1 MSCRTYP
8 APGHR
13 VARSV
18 AGRQVANADTAGGA
32 RFLSAGVVTHWVSG
46 ACATLPLLPLL
57 GLPPCPLLVGRVM
70 TLPRRAASLPLVPV
84 QRSFDSSIEWGAPF
98 LESLAPIGI
107 LPVSRHRVINDTSE
121 S

>member
-1 MSCRTYP
+1 MCKTP
-8 APGHR
+8 AFATSGTPALPTPGGTGH
-13 VARSV
+13 
-18 AGRQVANADTAGGA
+18 DTPPEGG
-32 RFLSAGVVTHWVSG
+32 
-46 ACATLPLLPLL
+46 
-57 GLPPCPLLVGRVM
+57 VG
-70 TLPRRAASLPLVPV
+70 PLVPV